1 MTETATP
8 QPATTQPATTR
19 MPSTAAAARGATPP
33 WTQYLP
39 WTDRRG
45 RLARIKLAAF
55 ALALAPGLVLA
66 AQWAAGTLGARPL
79 NAVIHGTGLWAIR
92 FLLISLAVTP
102 ARFVFDAP
110 KVFTVRRMLGLT
122 ALAYALIHLG
132 LYVGYQGFDLLK
144 VGSEIVRRVYLTIGF
159 VALLGLVA
167 LGVTSTDAMMRRL
180 GKRWKR
186 LHRLVYGIAVLGLL
200 HHFMQAKADV
210 TPAVLVA
217 GFYVWLMLYRVL
229 PVRQRINPAALIGLA
244 AAASAGAMAIEFAWY
259 RLATRINPW
268 RVLDANFAFAYGIR
282 PAVWVGIVALG
293 IAAIVAVRR
302 AVTLLAL
309 RRAASPAA

>member
-1 MTETATP
+1 MTQTAKAQTAKTQTAKTQAAKTQTATL
-8 QPATTQPATTR
+8 
-19 MPSTAAAARGATPP
+19 P
-33 WTQYLP
+33 WTHYLP

-55 ALALAPGLVLA
+55 VLALAPGLVLA
-66 AQWAAGTLGARPL
+66 AQWAGGTLGARPL

-167 LGVTSTDAMMRRL
+167 LGVTSTDSMMRRL

-210 TPAVLVA
+210 SPAVLVA
-217 GFYVWLMLYRVL
+217 GFYVWLMLYRAL
-229 PVRQRINPAALIGLA
+229 PVRQRINPAALVALA
-244 AAASAGAMAIEFAWY
+244 VGASAGAMAVEFAWY
-259 RLATRINPW
+259 GLATRINPW
-268 RVLDANFAFAYGIR
+268 RVFDANFAFAYGIR
-282 PAVWVGIVALG
+282 PAVWVGIVGLG
-293 IAAIVAVRR
+293 VAAFVATRR
-302 AVTLLAL
+302 AVAVLTL